1 MLFPHTPR
9 RHASSAP
16 AGDILRQADHIRL
29 LHRIAASAD
38 DRTLGSH
45 KKVLSR
51 LLSNMVHDT

>member
-1 MLFPHTPR
+1 MLSSHTPR

-16 AGDILRQADHIRL
+16 AGDILRQAHYIRL
-29 LHRIAASAD
+29 LHHIAASAD
-38 DRTLGSH
+38 DRVLRSR